1 MDQALWFASRGTGLV
16 SLMLLTATLVLG
28 AEHTGRVA
36 GARWPRF
43 TVHAVH
49 RNLSLL
55 AVAFLAVH
63 VLTAI
68 VDGYVGIR
76 VVDAFLPFVSAYKPF
91 YLGLGAIALD
101 LMLAVILTSAFR
113 TRLPLPVWQWVHRA
127 AYALWPVAVVHG
139 IGAGGKDASLLWVQA
154 VNVICVAAVLVAVW
168 RRIARRGLGP
178 SGAVSQPLRVPRQRS
193 TTRTNRTKAGVR

>member
-1 MDQALWFASRGTGLV
+1 V
-16 SLMLLTATLVLG
+16 VLG
-28 AEHTGRVA
+28 AEHAGRVA

-49 RNLSLL
+49 RNLSML
-55 AVAFLAVH
+55 ALAFLAVH
-63 VLTAI
+63 VATAI

-76 VVDAFLPFVSAYKPF
+76 VIDVFVPFVSAYKPF

-101 LMLAVILTSAFR
+101 LMLAVIVTSALR

-127 AYALWPVAVVHG
+127 AYALWPIAVVHG

-154 VNVICVAAVLVAVW
+154 VNVICVAAVIVAVW
-168 RRIARRGLGP
+168 RRVAGRNRIP
-178 SGAVSQPLRVPRQRS
+178 SGAATQALRVPRP
-193 TTRTNRTKAGVR
+193 RTPLRDKAGAR

>member
-16 SLMLLTATLVLG
+16 SLILLTATLVLG
-28 AEHTGRVA
+28 AEHAGRAA

-55 AVAFLAVH
+55 ALAFLAVH
-63 VLTAI
+63 IGTAI
-68 VDGYVGIR
+68 ADSYVGIR
-76 VVDAFLPFVSAYKPF
+76 VIDAFVPFVSPYKPF

-101 LMLAVILTSAFR
+101 LMLAVIVTSALR

-127 AYALWPVAVVHG
+127 AYALWPISVVHG

-154 VNVICVAAVLVAVW
+154 VNVVCVAAVIVAVW
-168 RRIARRGLGP
+168 RRVARRGAVP
-178 SGAVSQPLRVPRQRS
+178 SGAVTQAVRVPRQRS
-193 TTRTNRTKAGVR
+193 TTRSRTKAGVR

>member
-16 SLMLLTATLVLG
+16 SLILLTATVVLG
-28 AEHTGRVA
+28 AEHSGRAA

-63 VLTAI
+63 IGAAI
-68 VDGYVGIR
+68 ADGYVGIR
-76 VVDAFLPFVSAYKPF
+76 VIDAFVPFVSAYKPL

-101 LMLAVILTSAFR
+101 LMLAVIVTSALR

-127 AYALWPVAVVHG
+127 SYALWPVAVVHG
-139 IGAGGKDASLLWVQA
+139 IGAGGKDANLLWVQA
-154 VNVICVAAVLVAVW
+154 LDVVCVAAVIVAVW
-168 RRIARRGLGP
+168 RRVARRGAIPIPVPQPRTP
-178 SGAVSQPLRVPRQRS
+178 SRSKVGAR
-193 TTRTNRTKAGVR
+193 